1 MPVDPTAATTRSR
14 LLDAAERLLT
24 AVPYDDLSVRAVCGE
39 AGANPAAVH
48 YHFGSK
54 ESLVAALLQ
63 DRLEPEWSDQLDTL
77 RAGPR
82 TVTDIVEAILDPLI
96 ALQAA
101 PETAPLVRTLAQF
114 VLTHPRAPWDSRW
127 FQLDVWTELLT
138 ATVPGLD
145 PDVARRRWRFA
156 FGLMMTEFAAP
167 REISPDNVAALSDFL
182 IAGLAGLPKGIR

>member
-1 MPVDPTAATTRSR
+1 METSESTNTTRAR
-14 LLDAAERLLT
+14 LLDAAERLLAT
-24 AVPYDDLSVRAVCGE
+24 VPYDDLSVRAVCAE

-63 DRLEPEWSDQLDTL
+63 DRLEPEWSDQLDRL
-77 RAGPR
+77 ESGPR
-82 TVTDIVEAILDPLI
+82 TISDIIDAILEPLI

-101 PETAPLVRTLAQF
+101 PHTAPTIRVLAQF
-114 VLTHPRAPWDSRW
+114 VLAHPEAEWNSRW
-127 FQLDVWTELLT
+127 FQLDVWTDLLT
-138 ATVPGLD
+138 STVPGLD

-156 FGLMMTEFAAP
+156 FVVLMTELAAP
-167 REISPDNVAALSDFL
+167 QEISPDNLSALSDFL